1 MRRFSLN
8 ARQSIDAEASV
19 EVWVVLMHIT
29 HPDTD
34 DVIRLSTD
42 NTERLSID
50 PDLLFGTRS
59 AWLTDDPAADPYLFI
74 IADAQLPDEM
84 EDAPAEAQI
93 VLSAVSAEY
102 AELLRSFT
110 TPATLNMA
118 VVLASSP
125 DLTEHEWHNID
136 LVTSEID
143 EAADEITLTFS
154 REEIELEFFP
164 PGRMIRLYFP
174 GLHL

>member
-1 MRRFSLN
+1 MSRRVSLN
-8 ARQSIDAEASV
+8 ARNSITGEDPSQI
-19 EVWVVLMHIT
+19 WVVLMKIT

-34 DVIRLSTD
+34 AVIRLSTD

-50 PDLLFGTRS
+50 PLLFGTKS
-59 AWLTDDPAADPYLFI
+59 TWLTSDPEADPFLFI
-74 IADAQLPDEM
+74 IADAQLPDES

-93 VLSAVSAEY
+93 VLSCISSEH
-102 AELLRSFT
+102 AELLRSFIS
-110 TPATLNMA
+110 PARLDMA

-125 DLTEHEWHNID
+125 DLPEAEWHNIE

-143 EAADEITLTFS
+143 EAAEEITLTFS
-154 REEIELEFFP
+154 REYIELEQFP

-174 GLHL
+174 ALHL